1 MKLFEYI
8 GTALAVLGTLL
19 IATGHPGA
27 LSVWPWSILIVS
39 SFFLLYWSQGVN
51 AWAFFALN
59 IVYICLDVIG
69 LYNALH

>member
-1 MKLFEYI
+1 MKAFEYI
-8 GTALAVLGTLL
+8 GTALAVLGTLI
-19 IATGHPGA
+19 IATGHA
-27 LSVWPWSILIVS
+27 HSVWPWSIMIVA
-39 SFFLLYWSQGVN
+39 SFFLLYWSFGIK